1 MKTKNF
7 IILSVVMMALSLL
20 SCEHP
25 HNPAINNMLIYAPNT
40 TFEVEYYTNDGTGN
54 HSSRTISVSPTDEE
68 PTYTIASL
76 CGHYYPEDL
85 KNHPEWGSFSIKRT
99 EGSSPIYGTPFPFV
113 YVNGNAEPVFSNENG
128 WLQKKLEI
136 LVEQKYMF
144 KVDDDEQ
151 HTFPISSLWHETM
164 AYPEE
169 GEYPSITIE

>member
-1 MKTKNF
+1 M
-7 IILSVVMMALSLL
+7 IALSLL
-20 SCEHP
+20 SCE
-25 HNPAINNMLIYAPNT
+25 NPFQPITSSMGFYAPNT
-40 TFEVEYYTNDGTGN
+40 TFEIDYFTNDLAGKSIEFTFPV
-54 HSSRTISVSPTDEE
+54 TLTDQR
-68 PTYTIASL
+68 PTYT
-76 CGHYYPEDL
+76 HYISAGKYFPDDI
-85 KNHPEWGSFSIKRT
+85 KNHPEWGSFSIKRI

-113 YVNGNAEPVFSNENG
+113 YVNGNAEPVFSDENG